1 MGTKIVTQP
10 IIVGENETFEQDIL
24 GRKEFG
30 ESLLRLVSISS
41 DELVISL
48 DGKWGE
54 GKTTFVKMWQGL
66 LDKENIPNIYVNA
79 YENDYSD
86 DAFISIASAI
96 TAYIKEKK
104 IKLPKFKEKAKKIG
118 VQLLSVA
125 TKVGINVATSGAIQ
139 VNDFKKLK
147 NINSAVV
154 NDIISEKLESHKKN
168 VELIQSFKDLLSKIP
183 NTLNPNEDK
192 PLVIIIDELD
202 RCKPTYA
209 VDLIE
214 KVKHLFS
221 IKNIVFVLVM
231 NKDQIEKSV
240 KCIYGE
246 YIDAHAYLQKFI
258 NIETAIPKNTD
269 NQYHNNDI
277 TKYNR
282 RLFKW
287 HKTENWGADNIV
299 ISEYLEV
306 LANHFNLSLRELER
320 VYTNLAVFY
329 ASYTR
334 GKFRLSLILSFL
346 AVMKVKE
353 PSVYDAL
360 LHQRITYEELCH
372 KTRLS
377 DEEQEEREIGKLQAI
392 VWWIKFALITDEQF
406 NQLNTYHPIRKYN
419 GIVRDFGRSRE
430 DFIPYLAKRLNM
442 FIVA

>member
-221 IKNIVFVLVM
+221 VKNVVFVLVM
-231 NKDQIEKSV
+231 HKEQLEESVKSV
-240 KCIYGE
+240 YGQN
-246 YIDAHAYLQKFI
+246 IDAHTYLQKFI
-258 NIETAIPKNTD
+258 NIEISLPKKTGEEHD
-269 NQYHNNDI
+269 NDI
-277 TKYNR
+277 KKYNEMLYNSCR
-282 RLFKW
+282 FIIR
-287 HKTENWGADNIV
+287 DNI
-299 ISEYLEV
+299 IAEFLEV
-306 LANHFNLSLRELER
+306 LAMHFNLSLRQLEK
-320 VYTNLAVFY
+320 VYTTLAVY
-329 ASYTR
+329 CA
-334 GKFRLSLILSFL
+334 LSGRIADNLFPIVAFL
-346 AVMKVKE
+346 AVIKTRD
-353 PSVYDAL
+353 PSLYQAL
-360 LHQRITYEELCH
+360 LHQRITYEELCT

-377 DEEQEEREIGKLQAI
+377 DRIINSSNMTKILACIHGSFLTDNELRKLEHDDQHNLAI
-392 VWWIKFALITDEQF
+392 
-406 NQLNTYHPIRKYN
+406 TYAQVYGSKRNNI
-419 GIVRDFGRSRE
+419 
-430 DFIPYLAKRLNM
+430 IPSLAKRLSM
-442 FIVA
+442 FTVV